1 MKKIISAILC
11 FSLLASIICVPV
23 SATEDFVASESIEE
37 FCEDVNEMVTEYS
50 DSEFVTPDFIE
61 EEQIPE
67 NTDEEIEINYCPRL
81 IVQSDKPIDTYNAIE
96 VVSGFLNFYI
106 LQFKNEEDTNYA
118 YEQYK
123 NDPNII
129 SVEYDVSYDALLG
142 TTEAEFVEDEELTY
156 EDYKNGWYL
165 QSTGM
170 DMVLEEYKDQ
180 DLPEFLIAVVDTGV
194 DLNCECLQDRI
205 IRTGF
210 NNSGD
215 EDENSEQDTINGHG
229 TMVSSVIA
237 NSTTDNVK
245 IANYKWLNGEGKTE
259 SYAIAC
265 SAVLQAVNDGA
276 DAVNCSFRYHGEYA
290 LMEQIVEY
298 AYSKECLI
306 IAAAGNLVGDI
317 GKVWS
322 SPLNASDLSV
332 SVAANN
338 KYNFPTSFTAYGK
351 PIDVMAPGEDMPL
364 FTLRNEVVSVA
375 GTSFSSP
382 LMASVYAMFSTV
394 NPKVSFEEK
403 VRAIKGCGVG
413 TDEKF
418 ATDYFGSGI
427 VSVLGLFGLDTI
439 PEPVFS
445 VTEGKYIGEVSL
457 ELSCDDSNADI
468 YFTTD
473 CTYPSPDN
481 GILYTEPFVFEDQEL
496 RIRAVAYKDGK
507 RSEFVSEDICSVTLG
522 TDDMFTI
529 NDNGVITGYSGNVKY
544 LKIPETINGI
554 TVTDIAYSSGFTDAE
569 LYGVILPDTL
579 EYLGRTFNLYERSIP
594 VNEQVGPFNSNKY
607 IEFIVGN
614 NIKTVGALGV
624 ANISSIGY
632 VDFPNCEDIL
642 YRGFRNAG
650 FVGVDFPKVKT
661 IGREAF
667 DGAVYLREAY
677 FPLCQKIGCNAFN
690 ENNGL
695 TRVYLPNANYME
707 YKDIFSSD
715 EILYSADS
723 NEATKDMFLLNN
735 SLEYLD
741 LPNFETIGNEM
752 FSNTAVKRVD
762 LSEIKY
768 IYDLPDTMPR
778 FQEGTEFYYSYY
790 DKYYCPVPVELS
802 LPSTLQYCVPA
813 TDYKNEYINYIVYGT
828 KGTYA
833 ESWATTNDVQFVE
846 LTPETA
852 IVEDIEPI
860 WDKYSYK
867 PLEFDA
873 RGFNRTY
880 QWYGSNDAKQGNY
893 DDKAIRGATEKT
905 FDPGDDA
912 QYQYYYC
919 KMTSTDKNIDGEV
932 VSEVTVNS
940 SMCHNRFHLMY
951 AKEDTYIDFT
961 NKYIYTLKQ
970 GCKDVLDIVG
980 VPSTTDYRYLP
991 SHGVLKEFYYGTSAV
1006 FVVYT
1011 NGTQQS
1017 RYTIVVQGDTNGD
1030 SVVDA
1035 LDVADVEKTVNGN
1048 YELYD
1053 EFYLAADLDC
1063 DEGLSMT
1070 DYQQVV
1076 NRALTS

>member
-1 MKKIISAILC
+1 MKKIISSILC
-11 FSLLASIICVPV
+11 VSLLATIICIPV
-23 SATEDFVASESIEE
+23 SATEDVVASESIEE

-61 EEQIPE
+61 EEQLPE

-81 IVQSDKPIDTYNAIE
+81 IVQSDKSIDTYKA
-96 VVSGFLNFYI
+96 VDVASGFFNFYI
-106 LQFKNEEDTNYA
+106 VQFENEEDTNYA

-123 NDPNII
+123 NNPDVI

-142 TTEAEFVEDEELTY
+142 TTEAETVEDEELTY

-170 DMVLEEYKDQ
+170 DMVLEKYKDQ
-180 DLPEFLIAVVDTGV
+180 DLPEFIIAVIDSGV
-194 DLNCECLQDRI
+194 DLNNLYLQDRLL
-205 IRTGF
+205 RTGF
-210 NNSGD
+210 NNTNDGEKS
-215 EDENSEQDTINGHG
+215 SEQDYYGHG

-237 NSTTDNVK
+237 NCTTDNVK
-245 IANYKWLNGEGKTE
+245 IANYCGVDSKGIIE
-259 SYAIAC
+259 SAVGSC
-265 SAVLQAVNDGA
+265 SAIIQAVDDGA
-276 DAVNCSFRYHGEYA
+276 DAINCSFTISGIYA
-290 LMEQIVEY
+290 LVQETVEY
-298 AYSKECLI
+298 AYSKGCLI
-306 IAAAGNLVGDI
+306 FAAAGNEGCNI
-317 GKVWS
+317 GIT
-322 SPLNASDLSV
+322 NASALNGSDFAV

-338 KYNFPTSFTAYGK
+338 KYNIPTGFTSFGK

-364 FTLRNEVVSVA
+364 FTLDNEVVSVA

-418 ATDYFGSGI
+418 VTDCFGSG
-427 VSVLGLFGLDTI
+427 VVNALGLFGLDVI
-439 PEPVFS
+439 PEPFFS
-445 VTEGKYIGEVSL
+445 VSEGKYIGRVSL
-457 ELSCDDSNADI
+457 ELFCEDAEADI

-507 RSEFVSEDICSVTLG
+507 RSNYVSEDICSATLG

-529 NDNGVITGYSGNVKY
+529 NDDGVITGYSGNVKY

-579 EYLGRTFNLYERSIP
+579 EYIGRTFDLYDRTIP
-594 VNEQVGPFNSNKY
+594 TNEQIGPFNSNKY

-642 YRGFRNAG
+642 YRGFRNAE
-650 FVGVDFPKVKT
+650 FVGAYFPKVKT
-661 IGREAF
+661 LGREAF

-677 FPLCQKIGCNAFN
+677 LPLCEKIGSQAFR
-690 ENNGL
+690 NNNSL
-695 TRVYLPNANYME
+695 TFVYLPNANYME
-707 YKDIFSSD
+707 YKDIFTSD
-715 EILYSADS
+715 EIIYSVDN
-723 NEATKDMFLLNN
+723 NEATKNMFLFNN
-735 SLEYLD
+735 SLSDLD
-741 LPNFETIGNEM
+741 LPKLESIGNAM
-752 FSNTAVKRVD
+752 FSNSAIKKLD
-762 LSEIKY
+762 LSGIKY
-768 IYDLPDTMPR
+768 MYDLPDTMPR
-778 FQEGTEFYYSYY
+778 DLEGTEFYYSYY
-790 DKYYCPVPVELS
+790 CGHYRPVPVELS

-813 TDYKNEYINYIVYGT
+813 TDYKNEYIEYVVYGT

-852 IVEDIEPI
+852 IAEDIEPV

-961 NKYIYTLKQ
+961 NKYIFTLQQ
-970 GCKDVLDIVG
+970 GRMNVLDIVG
-980 VPSTTDYRYLP
+980 VPSTTDYYYFPSCGYL
-991 SHGVLKEFYYGTSAV
+991 KDFYYGTGSA
-1006 FVVYT
+1006 FIIYT

-1030 SVVDA
+1030 SIVDA

-1076 NRALTS
+1076 NRALA